1 MCAMDKMISCEVAF
15 TPLGRS
21 DYATCV
27 DRVLEVIKAS
37 GLPYSVGAFA
47 TEVKGEKDAV
57 FGLVRDIYD
66 EMEDQCGLILDVKI
80 SNVCGCAAARAG
92 RT

>member
-1 MCAMDKMISCEVAF
+1 MCAVDKMISCEVAF

-21 DYATCV
+21 DYITCV
-27 DRVLEVIKAS
+27 DRVLGVIKAS
-37 GLPYSVGAFA
+37 GLPCSVGDFSTA
-47 TEVKGEKDAV
+47 VKGEKEAV
-57 FGLVRDIYD
+57 FGLVRGIYD
-66 EMEDQCGLILDVKI
+66 EMEDECGIILDVKI